1 MRKIV
6 LKDILFLVTTLS
18 IIVILLLVTNITT
31 NSKIKSTSESY
42 LKSDKNSVRQNGIQR
57 STKSST
63 KNTAFKTTILNTGKS
78 DCILV
83 EIGNKVIMI
92 DTGEYKNGKQIVDRL
107 KEKGINT
114 LDYLILTH
122 LDKDHIGGVDSV
134 LSSVK
139 VKNIIQANYKKDSK
153 QYDEYIDSLKKAD
166 IEPVLLKDNMNIVIN
181 SAEINIHPAS
191 KSKYESSNDYSII
204 TNISYGAH
212 KFLFAGDAEEER
224 LSEFINGNTLKYDFV
239 KMPHHGRYDK
249 LTETFLESISPQ
261 YAVITCSEKKE
272 PEEGVL
278 KILERLNIKTFLTS
292 NGEVVINSDGKTL
305 SVNQ

>member
-1 MRKIV
+1 MKKIV

-31 NSKIKSTSESY
+31 NSKIKSTSETY
-42 LKSDKNSVRQNGIQR
+42 LKSDKNSVSQNGIQ
-57 STKSST
+57 SST

-92 DTGEYKNGKQIVDRL
+92 DTGEDKNGKQIVDRL

-181 SAEINIHPAS
+181 SAEINIQPAS
-191 KSKYESSNDYSII
+191 KSKCESSNDYSII

-249 LTETFLESISPQ
+249 LTETFLESTSPQ
-261 YAVITCSEKKE
+261 YAVITYSEKKE

-292 NGEVVINSDGKTL
+292 NGEVAINSDGKTL

>member
-1 MRKIV
+1 MKKIV

-18 IIVILLLVTNITT
+18 IIVILLFVVNVTANG
-31 NSKIKSTSESY
+31 KIKSTNESY
-42 LKSDKNSVRQNGIQR
+42 LKSDKNSVSQNGIQ
-57 STKSST
+57 SNT
-63 KNTAFKTTILNTGKS
+63 KNTAFKTTILSTGKS

-92 DTGEYKNGKQIVDRL
+92 DTGEDKNGKQIVDRL

>member
-1 MRKIV
+1 MKKIV

-18 IIVILLLVTNITT
+18 IIVILLFVVNVTANG
-31 NSKIKSTSESY
+31 KIKSTNESY
-42 LKSDKNSVRQNGIQR
+42 LKSDKNSVSQNGIQ
-57 STKSST
+57 SNT
-63 KNTAFKTTILNTGKS
+63 KNTAFKTTILSTGKS

-92 DTGEYKNGKQIVDRL
+92 DTGEDKNGKQIVDRL

-249 LTETFLESISPQ
+249 LTEIFLESISPQ

-278 KILERLNIKTFLTS
+278 KILEKLNIKTFLTS

>member
-1 MRKIV
+1 MKKII

-18 IIVILLLVTNITT
+18 IIVILLLVTNITA
-31 NSKIKSTSESY
+31 NSKIKSTSETY
-42 LKSDKNSVRQNGIQR
+42 LKSDKNSVSQNGIQ
-57 STKSST
+57 SNT
-63 KNTAFKTTILNTGKS
+63 KNTAFKTTILSTGKS

-92 DTGEYKNGKQIVDRL
+92 DTGEDKNGKQIVARL

-181 SAEINIHPAS
+181 SAEINIQPAS

-239 KMPHHGRYDK
+239 KIPHHGRYDK
-249 LTETFLESISPQ
+249 LTEAFLESISPQ
-261 YAVITCSEKKE
+261 CAVITCSEKKE

>member
-1 MRKIV
+1 MKKII

-18 IIVILLLVTNITT
+18 IIVILLLVTNITA
-31 NSKIKSTSESY
+31 NSKIKSTSETY
-42 LKSDKNSVRQNGIQR
+42 LKSDKNSVSQNGIQ
-57 STKSST
+57 SNT
-63 KNTAFKTTILNTGKS
+63 KNTAFKTTILSTGKS

-92 DTGEYKNGKQIVDRL
+92 DTGEDKNGKQIVARL

-181 SAEINIHPAS
+181 SAEINIQPAS

-212 KFLFAGDAEEER
+212 KFLFAGDTEEER

-239 KMPHHGRYDK
+239 KIPHHGRYDK
-249 LTETFLESISPQ
+249 LTEAFLESISPQ
-261 YAVITCSEKKE
+261 CAVITCSEKKE

>member
-1 MRKIV
+1 MKKII

-18 IIVILLLVTNITT
+18 IIVILLLVTNITA
-31 NSKIKSTSESY
+31 NSKIKSTSETY
-42 LKSDKNSVRQNGIQR
+42 LKSDKNSVSQNGIQ
-57 STKSST
+57 SNT
-63 KNTAFKTTILNTGKS
+63 KNTVFKTTILSTGKS

-92 DTGEYKNGKQIVDRL
+92 DTGEDKNGKQIVDRL

-181 SAEINIHPAS
+181 SAEINIQPAS

-239 KMPHHGRYDK
+239 KIPHHGRYDK
-249 LTETFLESISPQ
+249 LTEAFLESISPQ
-261 YAVITCSEKKE
+261 CAVITCSEKKE

>member
-92 DTGEYKNGKQIVDRL
+92 DTGEDKNGKQIVDRL

-191 KSKYESSNDYSII
+191 KSKYESSNDY
-204 TNISYGAH
+204 
-212 KFLFAGDAEEER
+212 
-224 LSEFINGNTLKYDFV
+224 
-239 KMPHHGRYDK
+239 
-249 LTETFLESISPQ
+249 
-261 YAVITCSEKKE
+261 
-272 PEEGVL
+272 
-278 KILERLNIKTFLTS
+278 
-292 NGEVVINSDGKTL
+292 
-305 SVNQ
+305 

>member
-18 IIVILLLVTNITT
+18 IIVILLLVTNITA
-31 NSKIKSTSESY
+31 NSKIKSTSETY
-42 LKSDKNSVRQNGIQR
+42 LKSDKNSVSQNGIQ
-57 STKSST
+57 SNT
-63 KNTAFKTTILNTGKS
+63 KNTAFKTTILSTGKS

-92 DTGEYKNGKQIVDRL
+92 DTGEDKNGKQIVDRL

-204 TNISYGAH
+204 TNISYGAY

-261 YAVITCSEKKE
+261 YAAITCSEKKE

>member
-1 MRKIV
+1 MKKII

-18 IIVILLLVTNITT
+18 IIVILLLVTNITA
-31 NSKIKSTSESY
+31 NSKIKSTSETY
-42 LKSDKNSVRQNGIQR
+42 LKSDKNSVSQNGIQ
-57 STKSST
+57 SNT
-63 KNTAFKTTILNTGKS
+63 KNTAFKTTILSTGKS

-92 DTGEYKNGKQIVDRL
+92 DTGEDKNGKQIVDRL

-153 QYDEYIDSLKKAD
+153 QYDDYIDSLKKAD

-181 SAEINIHPAS
+181 SAEINIQPAS

-239 KMPHHGRYDK
+239 KIPHHGRYDK
-249 LTETFLESISPQ
+249 LTEAFLESISPQ
-261 YAVITCSEKKE
+261 CAVITCSEKKE

-278 KILERLNIKTFLTS
+278 KILERLIIL
-292 NGEVVINSDGKTL
+292 
-305 SVNQ
+305 

>member
-63 KNTAFKTTILNTGKS
+63 KNTAFKTTILSTGKS

-92 DTGEYKNGKQIVDRL
+92 DTGEDKNGKQIVDRL

-134 LSSVK
+134 LSSIK

-153 QYDEYIDSLKKAD
+153 QYDEYIDSLKKL
-166 IEPVLLKDNMNIVIN
+166 I
-181 SAEINIHPAS
+181 
-191 KSKYESSNDYSII
+191 
-204 TNISYGAH
+204 
-212 KFLFAGDAEEER
+212 
-224 LSEFINGNTLKYDFV
+224 
-239 KMPHHGRYDK
+239 
-249 LTETFLESISPQ
+249 
-261 YAVITCSEKKE
+261 
-272 PEEGVL
+272 
-278 KILERLNIKTFLTS
+278 
-292 NGEVVINSDGKTL
+292 
-305 SVNQ
+305 

>member
-1 MRKIV
+1 MKKII

-18 IIVILLLVTNITT
+18 LTVILLIVVNITA
-31 NSKIKSTSESY
+31 NGKVKSTIKSY
-42 LKSDKNSVRQNGIQR
+42 LKSDKNSVSQNDIQ
-57 STKSST
+57 SST
-63 KNTAFKTTILNTGKS
+63 KNTEFKTTILNTGKS

-83 EIGNKVIMI
+83 EIGDKVIMI
-92 DTGEYKNGKQIVDRL
+92 DSGEDKNGKQIVDRL

-166 IEPVLLKDNMNIVIN
+166 IEPVLLKENMNIVIN
-181 SAEINIHPAS
+181 SAEINIQSAL

-204 TNISYGAH
+204 TSISYGAH
-212 KFLFAGDAEEER
+212 KFLFAGDAEEKR

-239 KMPHHGRYDK
+239 KIPHHGRYDK
-249 LTETFLESISPQ
+249 LTEALLESISPK

-272 PEEGVL
+272 PDEEIL
-278 KILERLNIKTFLTS
+278 KILEKLNIKTFLTS

-305 SVNQ
+305 NVNQ

>member
-92 DTGEYKNGKQIVDRL
+92 DTGEDKNGKQIVDRL
-107 KEKGINT
+107 KEK
-114 LDYLILTH
+114 
-122 LDKDHIGGVDSV
+122 
-134 LSSVK
+134 
-139 VKNIIQANYKKDSK
+139 
-153 QYDEYIDSLKKAD
+153 E
-166 IEPVLLKDNMNIVIN
+166 
-181 SAEINIHPAS
+181 
-191 KSKYESSNDYSII
+191 
-204 TNISYGAH
+204 
-212 KFLFAGDAEEER
+212 
-224 LSEFINGNTLKYDFV
+224 
-239 KMPHHGRYDK
+239 
-249 LTETFLESISPQ
+249 
-261 YAVITCSEKKE
+261 
-272 PEEGVL
+272 
-278 KILERLNIKTFLTS
+278 
-292 NGEVVINSDGKTL
+292 
-305 SVNQ
+305 

>member
-1 MRKIV
+1 RRNYGDSLWRISKTYVSMQ
-6 LKDILFLVTTLS
+6 
-18 IIVILLLVTNITT
+18 
-31 NSKIKSTSESY
+31 NS
-42 LKSDKNSVRQNGIQR
+42 
-57 STKSST
+57 
-63 KNTAFKTTILNTGKS
+63 
-78 DCILV
+78 
-83 EIGNKVIMI
+83 M
-92 DTGEYKNGKQIVDRL
+92 KQEPCDFSHRRFS
-107 KEKGINT
+107 
-114 LDYLILTH
+114 LTH

-249 LTETFLESISPQ
+249 LTETFLESTSPQ

-292 NGEVVINSDGKTL
+292 SGEVVINSDGKTL

>member
-18 IIVILLLVTNITT
+18 IIVILLLVTNITA
-31 NSKIKSTSESY
+31 NSKIKSTSETY
-42 LKSDKNSVRQNGIQR
+42 LKSDKNSVSQNGIQ
-57 STKSST
+57 SNT
-63 KNTAFKTTILNTGKS
+63 KNTAFKTTILSTGKS

-92 DTGEYKNGKQIVDRL
+92 DTGEDKNGKQIVDRL

-191 KSKYESSNDYSII
+191 KSKYESSNDYSTI
-204 TNISYGAH
+204 TNISYGAY

>member
-1 MRKIV
+1 MKKIV

-18 IIVILLLVTNITT
+18 IIVILLFVVNVTANG
-31 NSKIKSTSESY
+31 KIKSTNESY
-42 LKSDKNSVRQNGIQR
+42 LKSDKNSVSQNGIQ
-57 STKSST
+57 SNT
-63 KNTAFKTTILNTGKS
+63 KNTAFKTTILSTGKS

-92 DTGEYKNGKQIVDRL
+92 DTGEDKNGKQIVDRL

-249 LTETFLESISPQ
+249 LTEIFLESISPQ
-261 YAVITCSEKKE
+261 YDVITCSEKKE

>member
-1 MRKIV
+1 MKKII

-18 IIVILLLVTNITT
+18 IIVILLLVTNITA
-31 NSKIKSTSESY
+31 NSKIKSTSETY
-42 LKSDKNSVRQNGIQR
+42 LKSDKNSVSQNGIQ
-57 STKSST
+57 SNT
-63 KNTAFKTTILNTGKS
+63 KNTAFKTTILSTGKS

-92 DTGEYKNGKQIVDRL
+92 DTGEDKNGKQIVDRL

-166 IEPVLLKDNMNIVIN
+166 IEPMLLKDNMNIVIN
-181 SAEINIHPAS
+181 SAEINIQPAS

-239 KMPHHGRYDK
+239 KIPHHGRYDK
-249 LTETFLESISPQ
+249 LTEAFLESISPQ
-261 YAVITCSEKKE
+261 CAVITCSEKKE

>member
-18 IIVILLLVTNITT
+18 IIVILLLVTNITA
-31 NSKIKSTSESY
+31 NSKIKSTSETY
-42 LKSDKNSVRQNGIQR
+42 LKSDKNSVSQNGIQ
-57 STKSST
+57 SNT
-63 KNTAFKTTILNTGKS
+63 KNTAFKTTILSTGKS

-92 DTGEYKNGKQIVDRL
+92 DTGEDKNGKQIVDRL

-204 TNISYGAH
+204 TNISYGAY

-261 YAVITCSEKKE
+261 YDVITCSEKKE

>member
-31 NSKIKSTSESY
+31 NSKIKSTNESY
-42 LKSDKNSVRQNGIQR
+42 LKSDKNDVSQNNIQ
-57 STKSST
+57 SST
-63 KNTAFKTTILNTGKS
+63 KNTAFKTTILSTGKS

-92 DTGEYKNGKQIVDRL
+92 DTGEDKNGKQIVDRL

-224 LSEFINGNTLKYDFV
+224 LSEFINGNTLKYD
-239 KMPHHGRYDK
+239 
-249 LTETFLESISPQ
+249 L
-261 YAVITCSEKKE
+261 
-272 PEEGVL
+272 L
-278 KILERLNIKTFLTS
+278 KCLIMEDMTN
-292 NGEVVINSDGKTL
+292 
-305 SVNQ
+305 

>member
-92 DTGEYKNGKQIVDRL
+92 DTGEDKNGKQIVDRL

-181 SAEINIHPAS
+181 GAEINIHPAS

-261 YAVITCSEKKE
+261 YAVITCS
-272 PEEGVL
+272 
-278 KILERLNIKTFLTS
+278 
-292 NGEVVINSDGKTL
+292 
-305 SVNQ
+305 

>member
-1 MRKIV
+1 MKKIV

-18 IIVILLLVTNITT
+18 IIVILLFVVNVTANG
-31 NSKIKSTSESY
+31 KIKSTNESY
-42 LKSDKNSVRQNGIQR
+42 LKSDKNSVSQNGIQ
-57 STKSST
+57 SNT
-63 KNTAFKTTILNTGKS
+63 KNTAFKTTILSTGKS

-92 DTGEYKNGKQIVDRL
+92 DTGEDKNGKQIVDRL

-249 LTETFLESISPQ
+249 LTEIFLESISPQ

>member
-18 IIVILLLVTNITT
+18 IIVILLLVTNITA
-31 NSKIKSTSESY
+31 NSKIKSTSETY
-42 LKSDKNSVRQNGIQR
+42 LKSDKNSVSQNGIQ
-57 STKSST
+57 SNT
-63 KNTAFKTTILNTGKS
+63 KNTAFKTTILSTGKS

-92 DTGEYKNGKQIVDRL
+92 DTGEDKNGKQIVDRL

-122 LDKDHIGGVDSV
+122 LDKEHIGGVDSV

-204 TNISYGAH
+204 TNISYGAY

>member
-1 MRKIV
+1 MKKII

-18 IIVILLLVTNITT
+18 IIVILLLVTNITA
-31 NSKIKSTSESY
+31 NSKIKSTSETY
-42 LKSDKNSVRQNGIQR
+42 LKSDKNSVSQNGIQ
-57 STKSST
+57 SNT

-92 DTGEYKNGKQIVDRL
+92 DTGEDKNGKQIVDRL

-134 LSSVK
+134 LYSVK

-153 QYDEYIDSLKKAD
+153 QYDEYINSLKKAD
-166 IEPVLLKDNMNIVIN
+166 IEPVLLKENINIVIN
-181 SAEINIHPAS
+181 SAEINIQPAS
-191 KSKYESSNDYSII
+191 KSKYQSSNEYSII
-204 TNISYGAH
+204 TSISYGAH
-212 KFLFAGDAEEER
+212 KFLFSGDSEEER

-239 KMPHHGRYDK
+239 KIPHHGRYDK
-249 LTETFLESISPQ
+249 LTEAFLESISPK

>member
-1 MRKIV
+1 MKKII

-18 IIVILLLVTNITT
+18 IIVILLLVTNITA
-31 NSKIKSTSESY
+31 NSKIKSTSETY
-42 LKSDKNSVRQNGIQR
+42 LKSDKNSVSQNGIQ
-57 STKSST
+57 SNT
-63 KNTAFKTTILNTGKS
+63 KNTAFKTTILSTGKS

-92 DTGEYKNGKQIVDRL
+92 DTGEDKNGKQIVDRL

-181 SAEINIHPAS
+181 SAEINIQPAS

-239 KMPHHGRYDK
+239 KIPHHGRYDK
-249 LTETFLESISPQ
+249 LTEAFLESISPQ
-261 YAVITCSEKKE
+261 CAVITCSEKKE

>member
-1 MRKIV
+1 
-6 LKDILFLVTTLS
+6 
-18 IIVILLLVTNITT
+18 
-31 NSKIKSTSESY
+31 
-42 LKSDKNSVRQNGIQR
+42 
-57 STKSST
+57 
-63 KNTAFKTTILNTGKS
+63 
-78 DCILV
+78 
-83 EIGNKVIMI
+83 MI
-92 DTGEYKNGKQIVDRL
+92 DTGEDKNGKQIVDRL

-204 TNISYGAH
+204 TNISYGAY